1 MGIKF
6 DSKVV
11 EKAFKEIC
19 KAGGN
24 KKEIDTNNEVKRLS
38 EYLATNQDD
47 MSPTDIATFN
57 NCIQSF
63 NTESQNNNTEQA
75 VINNE
80 KVHVEVQGSNN
91 RTMINGNGNN
101 NVFILGDMNING
113 SSQVAIGSD
122 NEQNMGS
129 NTNATPQSIPV
140 TKQETKK
147 SPVDTP
153 NKVADKTPAKKTDY
167 ITDKGSVDKTDKPDY
182 ITDKTPAK
190 KTNYITDKGS
200 VDKTD
205 KPDYITDKGSTDK
218 TKKYDSVLWVDM
230 MPARNCTKDINYI
243 KSNVLT
249 QLRNLPLSDIGKLE
263 TAITKA
269 KTNEDIIAAC
279 QKHGIDVKFA
289 Y

>member
-182 ITDKTPAK
+182 ITDK
-190 KTNYITDKGS
+190 
-200 VDKTD
+200 
-205 KPDYITDKGSTDK
+205 GSTDK